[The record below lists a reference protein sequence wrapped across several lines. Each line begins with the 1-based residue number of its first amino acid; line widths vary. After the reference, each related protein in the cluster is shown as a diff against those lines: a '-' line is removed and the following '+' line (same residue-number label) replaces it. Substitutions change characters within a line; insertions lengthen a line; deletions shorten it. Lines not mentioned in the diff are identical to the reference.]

1 MARGRQRLRCR
12 ALLFDLDG
20 VLADSTA
27 VVDRIWRAW
36 AEERGLDGQ
45 AVVAIAHGRPT
56 LEVIGRVAPHLAA
69 EPEARELEEREVA
82 AASGVSP
89 IPGARELLEA
99 LPEPSWAVVTSGT
112 RWLATSRIE
121 AIGARAPHVLVTADD
136 VERGKPD
143 PEGYLKAAA
152 ALGAEA
158 RRCVVIED
166 SPAGITAA
174 RAAGMA
180 VVGVTTTYAAAELSG
195 AQVLVDSLEAVRVA
209 RVEPSDGLPLLELV
223 VEG

>member
-1 MARGRQRLRCR
+1 V
-12 ALLFDLDG
+12 LFDLDG

-56 LEVIGRVAPHLAA
+56 LEVIRKVAPHLAA

-82 AASGVSP
+82 AASGVMP
-89 IPGARELLEA
+89 VPGARELLDA

-112 RWLATSRIE
+112 RWLAASRIE
-121 AIGARAPHVLVTADD
+121 AIGARAPRVLVTADD

-158 RRCVVIED
+158 RRCVVVED

-174 RAAGMA
+174 RVATMA
-180 VVGVTTTYAAAELSG
+180 VVGVTTTYAAAEL
-195 AQVLVDSLEAVRVA
+195 AEAHVLVDSLEAVQVA
-209 RVEPSDGLPLLELV
+209 RVELSDGLPLLELV
-223 VEG
+223 VGG